1 VKTTV
6 ETLEDNKVKLS
17 VSVGEDEFEPQIDEA
32 FKRIAREVRI
42 PGFRPGKAPRRVL
55 EARLG
60 AGVAREE
67 ALREA
72 VPDYY
77 QRAVGDHEVDAIAA
91 PEIDITGGQEDGAV
105 EFDAV
110 VEVRPKVSIGGYDS
124 LRVTIPSPVPTD
136 DEIDQQVDRLRDNFA
151 SLETVERPAQA
162 GDHVLIDILGSQ
174 DGEPLDGLTADDY
187 VYELGAEAI
196 VPEIDEHLAGKKPGD
211 IVEFDADHPDPDED
225 QLQFRILVKEVQ
237 AKVLPE
243 ADDAWAA
250 ESSEF
255 DTIDELRADLAKRA
269 GMVRIIQAQMA
280 LREKTADALG
290 ELVDVDLPEPL
301 VASEMQNRV
310 QDMAMRLE
318 AQGASIDQYLEATGQ
333 SQDDLVTELRSMAD
347 PAVRADLALR
357 AVAEAE
363 GIEADD
369 DDLDEEFDG
378 LAQRLELPVGD
389 VREQLERGGQVPAL
403 RSDIKKRKALE
414 WVIERVEVV
423 DDDGNVIDRD
433 DLETP
438 SPDDDDEAAAEADPT
453 AASDDDTP
461 SDTASAPD
469 TSEEEPDT
477 SSKEESA

>member
-1 VKTTV
+1 
-6 ETLEDNKVKLS
+6 
-17 VSVGEDEFEPQIDEA
+17 
-32 FKRIAREVRI
+32 
-42 PGFRPGKAPRRVL
+42 
-55 EARLG
+55 
-60 AGVAREE
+60 
-67 ALREA
+67 
-72 VPDYY
+72 
-77 QRAVGDHEVDAIAA
+77 
-91 PEIDITGGQEDGAV
+91 
-105 EFDAV
+105 
-110 VEVRPKVSIGGYDS
+110 
-124 LRVTIPSPVPTD
+124 
-136 DEIDQQVDRLRDNFA
+136 
-151 SLETVERPAQA
+151 
-162 GDHVLIDILGSQ
+162 
-174 DGEPLDGLTADDY
+174 
-187 VYELGAEAI
+187 
-196 VPEIDEHLAGKKPGD
+196 
-211 IVEFDADHPDPDED
+211 
-225 QLQFRILVKEVQ
+225 
-237 AKVLPE
+237 
-243 ADDAWAA
+243 
-250 ESSEF
+250 
-255 DTIDELRADLAKRA
+255 
-269 GMVRIIQAQMA
+269 MA

>member
-1 VKTTV
+1 
-6 ETLEDNKVKLS
+6 
-17 VSVGEDEFEPQIDEA
+17 
-32 FKRIAREVRI
+32 
-42 PGFRPGKAPRRVL
+42 
-55 EARLG
+55 
-60 AGVAREE
+60 
-67 ALREA
+67 
-72 VPDYY
+72 
-77 QRAVGDHEVDAIAA
+77 
-91 PEIDITGGQEDGAV
+91 
-105 EFDAV
+105 
-110 VEVRPKVSIGGYDS
+110 VSIGGYDS

-461 SDTASAPD
+461 SDTASASD

>member
-1 VKTTV
+1 
-6 ETLEDNKVKLS
+6 
-17 VSVGEDEFEPQIDEA
+17 
-32 FKRIAREVRI
+32 
-42 PGFRPGKAPRRVL
+42 
-55 EARLG
+55 
-60 AGVAREE
+60 
-67 ALREA
+67 
-72 VPDYY
+72 
-77 QRAVGDHEVDAIAA
+77 
-91 PEIDITGGQEDGAV
+91 
-105 EFDAV
+105 
-110 VEVRPKVSIGGYDS
+110 
-124 LRVTIPSPVPTD
+124 
-136 DEIDQQVDRLRDNFA
+136 
-151 SLETVERPAQA
+151 
-162 GDHVLIDILGSQ
+162 
-174 DGEPLDGLTADDY
+174 
-187 VYELGAEAI
+187 
-196 VPEIDEHLAGKKPGD
+196 
-211 IVEFDADHPDPDED
+211 
-225 QLQFRILVKEVQ
+225 
-237 AKVLPE
+237 
-243 ADDAWAA
+243 
-250 ESSEF
+250 
-255 DTIDELRADLAKRA
+255 
-269 GMVRIIQAQMA
+269 MVRIIQAQMA